1 MTIIAYQKKIPRES
15 NSMASTSNFVD
26 MDIGGTFDDSRPTA
40 SVSVSSKATTQAE
53 GDHLIHELAAGSI
66 AGVCEY
72 TACQPVDVVL
82 TRRILATTGGG
93 GSTATSTASITSD
106 ILGLVKEGG
115 IARVYRGLG
124 PQVLAAVPASCGMYV
139 GERKFGRFFDQFQ
152 SLSVSAKV
160 GLSGFCS
167 GLSETAAVC
176 PFEVLKVRMQSL
188 QHVGKYHGTFHCLR
202 TVVKEEGLG
211 ALYSGGTPMAAR
223 NCVFNGIFFSGSHM
237 MRERFFPTTG
247 EETPLTNFKIDLF
260 CGFVMGAVATPPKM
274 PFFAVKTRLQAGGGA
289 MALQEMGTIEIM
301 RSIVRDEGI
310 GALWKGTS
318 TAMVRMSLG
327 CAVCLSAFRGISSQF
342 E

>member
-1 MTIIAYQKKIPRES
+1 
-15 NSMASTSNFVD
+15 MASTSNFVDMD

-40 SVSVSSKATTQAE
+40 SVLSSKAMNAATTATTTQTE
-53 GDHLIHELAAGSI
+53 GNHLMHELAAGSI

-82 TRRILATTGGG
+82 TRRLLATTGGG
-93 GSTATSTASITSD
+93 GGGSTATASITSD

-139 GERKFGRFFDQFQ
+139 GERQFGRFFDQFQ
-152 SLSVSAKV
+152 SLSVPAKV

-223 NCVFNGIFFSGSHM
+223 NCVFNGIFFGGSHV
-237 MRERFFPTTG
+237 MRERLFPTKG
-247 EETPLTNFKIDLF
+247 DETPLTNAKIDLF
-260 CGFVMGAVATPPKM
+260 CGFVMGAIATPPKM
-274 PFFAVKTRLQAGGGA
+274 PFFAVKTRLQAGGA
-289 MALQEMGTIEIM
+289 MAWRDMGTIEIM
-301 RSIVRDEGI
+301 RSIVRDEGL

-342 E
+342 ESR